1 MSEYLEEALWREN
14 YRDLVAGVGMI
25 REAVEEVFGPLAP
38 LPKSQRTTTSFEDC
52 ERIARAIT
60 RYASK
65 RISDPKEQSV
75 KAIKSTVLTNLLN
88 VSDTAAGQM

>member
-38 LPKSQRTTTSFEDC
+38 LPKSQRTTQAL
-52 ERIARAIT
+52 RIAKELRERSRAT
-60 RYASK
+60 
-65 RISDPKEQSV
+65 PQSV
-75 KAIKSTVLTNLLN
+75 FPILKNSP
-88 VSDTAAGQM
+88 